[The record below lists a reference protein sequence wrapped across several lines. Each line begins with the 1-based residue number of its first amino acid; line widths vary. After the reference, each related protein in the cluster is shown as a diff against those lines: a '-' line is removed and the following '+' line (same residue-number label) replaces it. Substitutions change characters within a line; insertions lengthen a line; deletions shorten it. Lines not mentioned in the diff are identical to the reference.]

1 MNFGQT
7 IWDKTL
13 VLLGTSW
20 ETHLGTIWEQGEKT
34 NIPVPAP
41 PPPPQKEKTWIVHGA
56 C

>member
-20 ETHLGTIWEQGEKT
+20 GTHLGTREK
-34 NIPVPAP
+34 NNPVP
-41 PPPPQKEKTWIVHGA
+41 PPPRPPIEKNWTVHGA